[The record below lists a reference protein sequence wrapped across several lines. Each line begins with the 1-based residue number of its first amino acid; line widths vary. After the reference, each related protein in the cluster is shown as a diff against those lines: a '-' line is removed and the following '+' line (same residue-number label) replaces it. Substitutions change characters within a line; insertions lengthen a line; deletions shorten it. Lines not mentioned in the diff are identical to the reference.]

1 MKNDAPSQP
10 ASSITLP
17 QRIRNHLAG
26 HMLADGYGT
35 IQIVAA
41 TAQNWPEL
49 TCVSICEMALGDD
62 GLIRLALWSA
72 SKCCA
77 ALLRARR
84 ATLLLPEGVNAWEV
98 RCLVIANASLTT
110 TRPLSGFLLKPVE
123 ILAGRAPRSARGA
136 GDARRAPADIQT
148 RAGDCRLALFYA
160 FPVDLDGE
168 NAPPGRAR
176 SP

>member
-1 MKNDAPSQP
+1 MKSNAPLQP

-17 QRIRNHLAG
+17 ERIRNHLVG
-26 HMLADGYGT
+26 HALADDDSA
-35 IQIVAA
+35 IRIVVA

-49 TCVSICEMALGDD
+49 TFVSICEVALGDD

-77 ALLRARR
+77 ALLSARR
-84 ATLLLPEGVNAWEV
+84 ATLLPPEDDNAWEI

-110 TRPLSGFLLKPVE
+110 IRPLSGFLLKPVE
-123 ILAGRAPRSARGA
+123 ILDGRAPRSARGYD
-136 GDARRAPADIQT
+136 DARRTPEDIQN
-148 RAGDCRLALFYA
+148 RARESCLALFDA
-160 FPVDLDGE
+160 FPVDLDRE